1 MALRFSFTNEQE
13 KPLLPDHLL
22 HQANLLADQASDAKA
37 SREALEQELRE
48 KVNHPLHQ
56 KIRADLH
63 SRRLFVYCGF
73 AIIFLFNVVFE
84 WMVSNEIYAVVL
96 PQLSW
101 LALAFC
107 IAVGIYASA
116 CFGETTSYFSF
127 LSFQRNGMNTD
138 GSQALSNTVNA
149 LYDRK
154 KHHEKQTDWYFH
166 PIFGFMLTALLL
178 TGIVYASQAR
188 VELLQAAGERVE
200 GISQTLDLYL
210 PVVLY
215 GLEILFGMP
224 ALYVTVALRNLL
236 HVRMQTKELTK
247 VRDAE
252 LVLKSNAIKKYMSYV
267 SGLNSFNTWAQ
278 DQRESERPL
287 LPANKA
293 LRLLLNDELDYNL
306 ININENYESAEQ
318 ENGQIDPQNSMNA
331 SQNIPEDN
339 PRVNDLID
347 VLDDQ
352 IDARNSGF

>member
-1 MALRFSFTNEQE
+1 
-13 KPLLPDHLL
+13 
-22 HQANLLADQASDAKA
+22 
-37 SREALEQELRE
+37 
-48 KVNHPLHQ
+48 
-56 KIRADLH
+56 
-63 SRRLFVYCGF
+63 
-73 AIIFLFNVVFE
+73 
-84 WMVSNEIYAVVL
+84 
-96 PQLSW
+96 
-101 LALAFC
+101 
-107 IAVGIYASA
+107 
-116 CFGETTSYFSF
+116 
-127 LSFQRNGMNTD
+127 MNTD